1 MADPRS
7 AAPAAAP
14 APTAAPAPASWLR
27 ALRGTVRATADATAL
42 AWRAGRHLV
51 LGQAAVALLG
61 AVLPVAVAWLTKDA
75 LDALAAPGRHGGLLP
90 VGMALVGAGLFAG
103 LLPHAERYAR
113 QESQRRTGLL
123 AQDRLFAATERLT
136 GLSRFEDP
144 VFIDRLRLAN
154 QAGGVG
160 PGAVV
165 TGAVGIGR
173 GVLMSAGFLVSLAAV
188 SAWLAAAVVSSA
200 VPALLAELALARRRA
215 ATMWRI
221 APSVRRELFFQHLL
235 TSVQAA
241 KELRL
246 FAAGRHMRERMAAE
260 RSAANRAQRRMD
272 RREVAGQTG
281 LAVITAAT
289 AGAAMLW
296 ALAAAGSG
304 RLTVG
309 DVSLLISS
317 VAGVQGALSA
327 LVTEVSAAQQQLL
340 VFSHYRAVVAGGPD
354 LPVRTAPQPTP
365 PLRRGIE
372 LRGVWF
378 RYSESHPWALRD
390 VDLALPAGSSVAL
403 IGRNGAGKST
413 LVKLLCRLYDP
424 QRGAVLW
431 DGVDLRDLDPA
442 ELRGRIGAVFQDF
455 MCYDL
460 TALDNIALGDVGRA
474 ADRDRIHAAARR
486 AAIHDTLAALP
497 RGYDTPLSRLFPA
510 DDDPADQDDKH
521 SKDDKR
527 GEHGRH
533 SGSGMPLSGGQW
545 QRLAL
550 ARAYLR
556 GERDVLILDEP
567 SSGLDPEAEHE
578 IHVRLREFRAGRT
591 SVLVSHRLGAVRDAD
606 LLVVLD
612 EGRIVE
618 RGTHT
623 ELLDVRGRYARMFE
637 TQARAYAAG
646 GESSAPVRQE
656 VG

>member
-1 MADPRS
+1 MSSIPGSVPTRAGKLSALRS
-7 AAPAAAP
+7 AIQG
-14 APTAAPAPASWLR
+14 TAH
-27 ALRGTVRATADATAL
+27 GTADAAEL
-42 AWRAGRHLV
+42 AWSAGRHLV

-61 AVLPVAVAWLTKDA
+61 AMLPVAAAWLTRDA
-75 LDALAAPGRHGGLLP
+75 LDLIAAPGRHGGLFP
-90 VGMALVGAGLFAG
+90 VGSALAGVGLLVG
-103 LLPHAERYAR
+103 LLLHAERYAR
-113 QESQRRTGLL
+113 QESQRRTGLF
-123 AQDRLFAATERLT
+123 AQDRLFAAIERLS

-144 VFIDRLRLAN
+144 AFIDRLRLAN

-165 TGAVGIGR
+165 TGMVGIGR
-173 GVLMSAGFLVSLAAV
+173 GVLMSVGFIVSLAAI
-188 SAWLAAAVVSSA
+188 SPWIAAAVVASA
-200 VPALLAELALARRRA
+200 VPALIAELALARRRA

-246 FAAGRHMRERMAAE
+246 FAAGRHLRERMAHE
-260 RSAANRAQRRMD
+260 RRAANRAQQEMD
-272 RREVAGQTG
+272 RREMAGQTG

-289 AGAAMLW
+289 AGAALLW
-296 ALAAAGSG
+296 ALTAAGHG

-317 VAGVQGALSA
+317 VAGIQGALSG
-327 LVTEVSAAQQQLL
+327 LVTEVSTAQQQLL
-340 VFSHYRAVVAGGPD
+340 VFGHYRAVVAGGPD
-354 LPVRTAPQPTP
+354 LPVPTKP
-365 PLRRGIE
+365 SPTRELRRGIE

-378 RYSESHPWALRD
+378 RYSDAHPWALRD
-390 VDLALPAGSSVAL
+390 VNLTIPRASSVAL

-442 ELRGRIGAVFQDF
+442 DLRERIGAVFQDF

-460 TALDNIALGDVGRA
+460 TALENIALGDPARA
-474 ADRDRIHAAARR
+474 ADRERIHAAARR
-486 AAIHDTLAALP
+486 AAIHDTIMALP

-510 DDDPADQDDKH
+510 A
-521 SKDDKR
+521 
-527 GEHGRH
+527 EHEDERDGDGG
-533 SGSGMPLSGGQW
+533 GSGMPLSGGQW

-567 SSGLDPEAEHE
+567 SSGIDAEAEHE
-578 IHVRLREFRAGRT
+578 IHLRLREFRAGRT
-591 SVLVSHRLGAVRDAD
+591 SVLISHRLGAVRDAD

-618 RGTHT
+618 QGTHA
-623 ELLDVRGRYARMFE
+623 ELVEADGRYARMFV

-646 GESSAPVRQE
+646 AESPVPQE
-656 VG
+656 AR

>member
-1 MADPRS
+1 MADPGS
-7 AAPAAAP
+7 EG
-14 APTAAPAPASWLR
+14 ASRLR
-27 ALRGTVRATADATAL
+27 ALRGTARATADATAL

-51 LGQAAVALLG
+51 LGQAACALLG
-61 AVLPVAVAWLTKDA
+61 AALPVAAAWLTKDA
-75 LDALAAPGRHGGLLP
+75 LDTIAAPGRHPGLLP
-90 VGMALVGAGLFAG
+90 VGAGLAAAGLLAG

-144 VFIDRLRLAN
+144 AFIDRLRLAN

-173 GVLMSAGFLVSLAAV
+173 GVLMSAGFLVSLWALRP
-188 SAWLAAAVVSSA
+188 WLAAAVVA
-200 VPALLAELALARRRA
+200 CAAPALLAELALARRRA
-215 ATMWRI
+215 ATMWRV

-260 RSAANRAQRRMD
+260 RRTANRAQRGMD
-272 RREVAGQTG
+272 RREIAGQSA
-281 LAVITAAT
+281 LAVIAAAT
-289 AGAAMLW
+289 AGAAVLW
-296 ALAAAGSG
+296 ALAATGSG
-304 RLTVG
+304 RLSVG
-309 DVSLLISS
+309 DVSLLIGS
-317 VAGVQGALSA
+317 VAGVQGALGA
-327 LVTEVSAAQQQLL
+327 LVTEVCAAQQQLL
-340 VFSHYRAVVAGGPD
+340 VFGHYRAVVAGGPD
-354 LPVRTAPQPTP
+354 LPVRTMPRPTP

-378 RYSESHPWALRD
+378 RYSESHPWALRG
-390 VDLALPAGSSVAL
+390 VDLTIPAGSSVAL

-431 DGVDLRDLDPA
+431 DGVDLRELDPA

-460 TALDNIALGDVGRA
+460 TALDNIALGDLGRA
-474 ADRDRIHAAARR
+474 AQRDRVHAAARR
-486 AAIHDTLAALP
+486 AALHDALAALP

-510 DDDPADQDDKH
+510 ED
-521 SKDDKR
+521 
-527 GEHGRH
+527 GEPG
-533 SGSGMPLSGGQW
+533 GSGVPLSGGQW

-567 SSGLDPEAEHE
+567 SSGLDAEAEHE

-612 EGRIVE
+612 AGRIVE
-618 RGTHT
+618 RDTHAG
-623 ELLDVRGRYARMFE
+623 LLDAGGRYARMFA

-646 GESSAPVRQE
+646 TGTDTRARHE